1 MIFNNI
7 IPSQII
13 DSTIFTKYVLDY
25 SIFNLVLEDVLEKID
40 SHKVEQYS
48 RELLAEFFHYT
59 RMDLLN
65 QGPDL

>member
-7 IPSQII
+7 FPSQII
-13 DSTIFTKYVLDY
+13 DSIIFTKYVLDY

-48 RELLAEFFHYT
+48 RELLAEFLHYT